1 MYPSSVKSG
10 LSSTVTNRSSK
21 TCATGSVAMACALA
35 WVLVAMVMRDT
46 LRVREAGVEA
56 CDAPE
61 SGEANV
67 CGKGGDGVLS
77 SDCGA
82 VSFQC
87 C

>member
-1 MYPSSVKSG
+1 
-10 LSSTVTNRSSK
+10 
-21 TCATGSVAMACALA
+21 MAHALA

-67 CGKGGDGVLS
+67 CGKGDGDGALS

-82 VSFQC
+82 VSFQHC
-87 C
+87 

>member
-1 MYPSSVKSG
+1 
-10 LSSTVTNRSSK
+10 
-21 TCATGSVAMACALA
+21 MAHALA

-67 CGKGGDGVLS
+67 CGKGDGDGVLS

-82 VSFQC
+82 ASFQRC
-87 C
+87 